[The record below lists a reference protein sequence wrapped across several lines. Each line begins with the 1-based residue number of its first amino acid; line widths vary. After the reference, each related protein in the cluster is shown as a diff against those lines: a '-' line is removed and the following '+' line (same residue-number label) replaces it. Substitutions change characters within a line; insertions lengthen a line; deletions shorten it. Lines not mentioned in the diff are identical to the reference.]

1 MMELHPDWKLGAVIV
16 AECFNTRSLIPG
28 WTAETFNAFSVAILN
43 NQ

>member
-16 AECFNTRSLIPG
+16 AAFNTRTLIPG